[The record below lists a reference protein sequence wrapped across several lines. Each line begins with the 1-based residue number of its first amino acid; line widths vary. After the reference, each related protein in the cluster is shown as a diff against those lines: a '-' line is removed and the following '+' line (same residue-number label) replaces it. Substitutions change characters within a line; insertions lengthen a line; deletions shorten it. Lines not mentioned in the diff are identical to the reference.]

1 VKAKIALLKMR
12 EETSMCLELSFRKAR
27 STVLL
32 AVETCSKGIFRLVFG
47 HGKSPCFSRCC
58 FSAGVGVAC
67 AVSVFASVDVGE
79 FLDCAF

>member
-32 AVETCSKGIFRLVFG
+32 AVE
-47 HGKSPCFSRCC
+47 
-58 FSAGVGVAC
+58 SARK
-67 AVSVFASVDVGE
+67 
-79 FLDCAF
+79 LDSYRG